1 MHLRS
6 RYRWLGLLAMALL
19 VSVAGCSN
27 SPSAGVGSSDKKTD
41 KPAKGASATPDS
53 KPAATAQVE
62 VKPIKLADY
71 DKMLQ
76 QNKGKVVLVDF
87 WYNG

>member
-19 VSVAGCSN
+19 VPAAGCSN
-27 SPSAGVGSSDKKTD
+27 GPSSGVGSNEK
-41 KPAKGASATPDS
+41 KPAKGAAAAPDS
-53 KPAATAQVE
+53 KPAAAAQVE
-62 VKPIKLADY
+62 VKPIKLDDY
-71 DKMLQ
+71 EKMIQ

-87 WYNG
+87 WFNG